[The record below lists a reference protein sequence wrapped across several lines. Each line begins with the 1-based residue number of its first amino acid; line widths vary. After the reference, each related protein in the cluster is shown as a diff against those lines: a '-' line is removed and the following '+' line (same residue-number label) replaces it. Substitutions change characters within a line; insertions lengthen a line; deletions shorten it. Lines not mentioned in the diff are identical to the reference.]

1 MAHRPPS
8 VRRAMLA
15 FLACV
20 LATASMA
27 GCTNVLFT
35 AAYLLKGNDVPAE
48 CKVLRDKRV
57 AVVCR
62 PVVELQYRNAR
73 TDQDLADMVAALL
86 KKSVPKIKLIDQRKV
101 SKWIDENTWEEYVEV
116 GKAVGAEMVVGID
129 LERFELY
136 RGQTL
141 FQGRANTTL
150 KVYDCRSGELVF
162 EKRLPQSVYP
172 PNREVS
178 TLSKQEAEFRREF
191 LRILADQLARH
202 FYDHDPYADFALDS
216 KTIE

>member
-1 MAHRPPS
+1 M
-8 VRRAMLA
+8 VRRPLPNCHGFVAL
-15 FLACV
+15 LGWTLV
-20 LATASMA
+20 VASVA

-48 CKVLRDKRV
+48 CKALRDKRV

-73 TDQDLADMVAALL
+73 TDQDLAETVGVLL
-86 KKSVPKIKLIDQRKV
+86 KKNVPKIKLVDQRKV

>member
-1 MAHRPPS
+1 MPPRPLRT
-8 VRRAMLA
+8 RRALLA
-15 FLACV
+15 L
-20 LATASMA
+20 LGSTLIGASMA

-48 CKVLRDKRV
+48 CKALRDKRV

-73 TDQDLADMVAALL
+73 TDQDLAELVAVLL
-86 KKSVPKIKLIDQRKV
+86 KKVPKIKVVDQRKV
-101 SKWIDENTWEEYVEV
+101 AKWLDENTWEEYVEV

-129 LERFELY
+129 LERFELMK
-136 RGQTL
+136 GQTL
-141 FQGRANTTL
+141 FQGRANATL
-150 KVYDCRSGELVF
+150 KVYDCKSGELVF

-178 TLSKQEAEFRREF
+178 TLSKPEAEFRREF
-191 LRILADQLARH
+191 LRVLADQLARH
-202 FYDHDPYADFALDS
+202 FYDHDPYADYALDA